1 MSKASLSNLH
11 SMTGYGR
18 GSAANAHAGAEAELR
33 TVNGKGLNLKL
44 RLPSDRGELESVL
57 EARVRKQIARGSV
70 QGFIRLRLLSQASH
84 SIDVHAVQQHLKEWR
99 KLSKELG
106 MKSADPTMAELLAMP
121 GSYAPEAESAAVTRA
136 VQKAA
141 VAAMDEALTA
151 LLESRQAE
159 GARLGKELMRLWKQL
174 RAALNK
180 ARKQVPKAL
189 AAAQQNMVDRVDK
202 ALAGAGF
209 APQGAASETKKKG
222 DESSTRI
229 DLARELVI
237 LADRA
242 DVQEEVARLDIHLER
257 FAALLE
263 QGGAVARELEFLLQ
277 EIHREI
283 TTLGNKSA
291 DATLSQHVVTMKLVA
306 GQLKEQVMNL
316 E

>member
-1 MSKASLSNLH
+1 MSKALLGTLH

-18 GSAANAHAGAEAELR
+18 GSAANTHAGAEAELR

-44 RLPSDRGELESVL
+44 RLPSDRGELEAVL

-70 QGFIRLRLLSQASH
+70 QGFMRLRLLSQASH
-84 SIDVHAVQQHLKEWR
+84 SIDVNAVQQHLKEWR

-141 VAAMDEALTA
+141 VAAMDDALKA
-151 LLESRQAE
+151 LLESRRAE

-180 ARKQVPKAL
+180 ARMRVPKAIE
-189 AAAQQNMVDRVDK
+189 AAQQNMQSRVET
-202 ALAGAGF
+202 ALKNANF
-209 APQGAASETKKKG
+209 DSQV
-222 DESSTRI
+222 
-229 DLARELVI
+229 DLARELLI

-306 GQLKEQVMNL
+306 GQLKEQVLNL